1 MTKKENSPFPIWS
14 ILNSLFWGFIIV
26 MFVLVPLVYFFVRL
40 SDPVFRDGTMG
51 NWFASI
57 VGVLVGVPIALWLDR
72 SISSRREKQEH
83 QRQQILEK
91 ERKKQFVQMLR
102 DSLIKNRGLLE
113 QIERE
118 LRPTVVIY
126 YNVDTQILESTA
138 SIKYEIIDDLEL
150 NQQLDYI
157 KYELLHIHRK
167 IELQLTVAYGDY
179 KVAGG
184 RQNFIQART
193 ELTNAI
199 LVHVPT
205 IQEAITRAI
214 NIMERFDE

>member
-1 MTKKENSPFPIWS
+1 
-14 ILNSLFWGFIIV
+14 
-26 MFVLVPLVYFFVRL
+26 
-40 SDPVFRDGTMG
+40 
-51 NWFASI
+51 
-57 VGVLVGVPIALWLDR
+57 
-72 SISSRREKQEH
+72 
-83 QRQQILEK
+83 
-91 ERKKQFVQMLR
+91 MLR

>member
-1 MTKKENSPFPIWS
+1 
-14 ILNSLFWGFIIV
+14 
-26 MFVLVPLVYFFVRL
+26 
-40 SDPVFRDGTMG
+40 
-51 NWFASI
+51 
-57 VGVLVGVPIALWLDR
+57 
-72 SISSRREKQEH
+72 
-83 QRQQILEK
+83 
-91 ERKKQFVQMLR
+91 MLH

-167 IELQLTVAYGDY
+167 IELQLTVAYGEY
-179 KVAGG
+179 RVAGG